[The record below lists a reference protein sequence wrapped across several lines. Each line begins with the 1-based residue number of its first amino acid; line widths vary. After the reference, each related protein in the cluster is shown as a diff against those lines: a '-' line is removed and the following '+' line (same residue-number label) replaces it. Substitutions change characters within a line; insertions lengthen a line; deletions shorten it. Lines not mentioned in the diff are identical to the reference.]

1 MFARVR
7 KWWVHRKIDELS
19 KREVRNPGIEIE
31 AYYDGKKLMA
41 VVVKFLHDSN
51 LEAFVVIAS
60 VGDLREQYKV
70 KVQKLDDW
78 PEYNEVMIAPISK
91 GHGEFIP
98 GTEVVTKAHLNKIIA
113 ELNHCGQ
120 VLFTEMCI

>member
-1 MFARVR
+1 
-7 KWWVHRKIDELS
+7 
-19 KREVRNPGIEIE
+19 
-31 AYYDGKKLMA
+31 MA